1 MVIEYRRNLTI
12 TADGVTEIH
21 ETDKKLYTEHYTW
34 EEWKNLLLE
43 CHSPP
48 VFTGRRLFHC
58 KHECR
63 GKNGEPMC
71 AQKARLNTHRWHGCP
86 RNVDAN
92 GTVIPEKMYPN
103 LLEKNV
109 TIDKLL
115 SGFSPQR
122 LVREYVT
129 ETQDMLRRGEAVN
142 FQQGVPAIRGQSG
155 RSSPKKQSKKTVKGE
170 TKQSEDRLATKAKA
184 MVLDSSDSE
193 TDPDT
198 DFEGSDSPLVE
209 SRPPIIANPET
220 VPTPAPVPIVLSP
233 PRRDTSGSEDE
244 ATEAVPDTFAVVP
257 WAGLPPRAPIGGH
270 NLMTKARKAVKDP
283 EDREFGSRIN
293 KRKKTPA
300 QKVPAARSETNTTA
314 SKRSK
319 PTEATPPSPARAETA
334 VSVTAVSGPTD
345 DSEDIG
351 VEPMVVDEAIVEVPL
366 SPMSALMREKE
377 KVEAE
382 ARKAAES
389 LFRIDLLPQPETR
402 LGHTGLT
409 ILMDYGLFGEEREFH
424 SWDRT
429 TLRTRLGEFLENEGR
444 ETMTSVTYGRFQKL
458 NRKVRHLLSF
468 VFFFF
473 YLIFILFFVNIF
485 PDSLYCLSIFHTC
498 LALQSVTHAS

>member
-1 MVIEYRRNLTI
+1 MVIEYRRNLQI
-12 TADGVTEIH
+12 TADGVTEVH

-48 VFTGRRLFHC
+48 VFRGRRLFHC

-92 GTVIPEKMYPN
+92 GRVIPEKMYPN

-109 TIDKLL
+109 TIDKLVA
-115 SGFSPQR
+115 GVSPQR

-155 RSSPKKQSKKTVKGE
+155 RSPKKQSKKTVKGE
-170 TKQSEDRLATKAKA
+170 TEQSEDRLATMAKA
-184 MVLDSSDSE
+184 TVPDSSDSE

-198 DFEGSDSPLVE
+198 DFEGSDSPVVE
-209 SRPPIIANPET
+209 RRADSRPPLIANPET
-220 VPTPAPVPIVLSP
+220 APTPAVVPIILSP
-233 PRRDTSGSEDE
+233 PRRDTR
-244 ATEAVPDTFAVVP
+244 AVPHTFAVVP
-257 WAGLPPRAPIGGH
+257 RAGLPPRPPIRGH
-270 NLMTKARKAVKDP
+270 DLTTKARKQVKDP
-283 EDREFGSRIN
+283 EDREFGAPIN

-300 QKVPAARSETNTTA
+300 QKVPAARTETNTTA

-319 PTEATPPSPARAETA
+319 PTEATPPSPARADTS
-334 VSVTAVSGPTD
+334 VSVTPVSGPSD
-345 DSEDIG
+345 DSHDIG

-366 SPMSALMREKE
+366 SPRSALMREKE

-382 ARKAAES
+382 ARQAAES
-389 LFRIDLLPQPETR
+389 LFRIDPLPQPETR

-429 TLRTRLGEFLENEGR
+429 TLRTRLGEVLENEGR
-444 ETMTSVTYGRFQKL
+444 ETITSVTYGRFQKL

-473 YLIFILFFVNIF
+473 F
-485 PDSLYCLSIFHTC
+485 
-498 LALQSVTHAS
+498 